1 MITVTIGKIFELIYN
16 ILSEVMKF
24 IYNADLTNL
33 IIGALIISVL
43 MFVAFIVADFIQ
55 ERNDK

>member
-33 IIGALIISVL
+33 IIGAAIISVL

>member
-33 IIGALIISVL
+33 IIGAVIISVL